1 MLYLFH
7 SDLEK
12 QKNTLC
18 VYRVGSIFLFFRF
31 IFKTK
36 NSCNGRHNVLS
47 KEITFQSGTDG
58 FKNSNLQRNY
68 YYLQLKKEEELK
80 ISLY

>member
-58 FKNSNLQRNY
+58 FKNSNHKRYHQ
-68 YYLQLKKEEELK
+68 KEKED
-80 ISLY
+80 